1 MEESTTLSQAKETAT
16 LIISRLCSVGSDEK
30 RKKSEDSDLLNTQG
44 SDETETESQ
53 VREEQGRQPREN
65 MTEREDG
72 GIYDFLCL
80 SGSLYAPLL
89 RTLRRLAYPVG
100 KVVEVGPTEVFPT
113 YSLVIT
119 PAG

>member
-1 MEESTTLSQAKETAT
+1 
-16 LIISRLCSVGSDEK
+16 
-30 RKKSEDSDLLNTQG
+30 
-44 SDETETESQ
+44 
-53 VREEQGRQPREN
+53 

-100 KVVEVGPTEVFPT
+100 KVVEVVPQPTNTPKRNFRSQSHDYLPTPHDTPKKRHEAGPNM
-113 YSLVIT
+113 LK
-119 PAG
+119 GWN